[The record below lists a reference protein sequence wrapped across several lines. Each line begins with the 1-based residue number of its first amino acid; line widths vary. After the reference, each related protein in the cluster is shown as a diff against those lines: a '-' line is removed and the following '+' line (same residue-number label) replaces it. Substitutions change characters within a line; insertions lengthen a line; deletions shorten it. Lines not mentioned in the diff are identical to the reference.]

1 MLDSEIIWRPVKINA
16 LKIASYIL
24 ACCNVKDK
32 TQLQITHN
40 IDTQNYLHR
49 TAILWEQKSQN
60 IMKNYGFFSK
70 SHDVGLI
77 CAPPS

>member
-1 MLDSEIIWRPVKINA
+1 MLESEIIWRPVKARA

-40 IDTQNYLHR
+40 IGMQNYLYR
-49 TAILWEQKSQN
+49 TAIL
-60 IMKNYGFFSK
+60 
-70 SHDVGLI
+70 
-77 CAPPS
+77 